1 MILQRKIVKKSKE
14 KKERKKKKSFLPQYI
29 IKFIFYPGS
38 RLDTT
43 GMRKCSALHGR
54 LKLTSNIY
62 RLNFHLP
69 VSYET
74 VFGYSTRCGK
84 GNNLRVWSSSQYIGL
99 D

>member
-1 MILQRKIVKKSKE
+1 MILERKIVE
-14 KKERKKKKSFLPQYI
+14 ERKKEYKSLLPQYI

-54 LKLTSNIY
+54 LKLTSNIC

-69 VSYET
+69 VSYEIVLVT
-74 VFGYSTRCGK
+74 VPDVARET
-84 GNNLRVWSSSQYIGL
+84 I
-99 D
+99 